1 MTKSSPSSWVQSYR
15 GAIKGPQ
22 QRIMLQRLN
31 INRLILAVV
40 LTVASLVIGTAG
52 FTYIEHYGPI
62 DAFYMTVTTVS
73 TVGFGEVKPFS
84 QAGRLFVSFYI
95 LYNLV
100 VVAYLV
106 SVLSAFIF
114 DGELRKIYK
123 MIKTDQEIKRFSS
136 HVIVCGFGR
145 NGRRAYQELRA
156 TGARVVVIESDQEL
170 MKSIIDG
177 QTGEDYDG
185 DGMAGGRIFTVF
197 GDATTDL
204 VLKQA
209 GVEWASALITSLP
222 KDADNVFVALSAR
235 ALNPRLKIIARASLK
250 TSESKLISA
259 GADSVV
265 LPDVIGGSHM
275 AKLVVRPEVIRFLDL
290 ISGLSADKLR
300 LEEMTFQQ
308 IRRDLHG
315 RSIRELDV
323 RSITGATIIGLRQA
337 DGSLLVSPP
346 VDYVP
351 IAGDVLL
358 VLGSEEQIENFEVR
372 FRQL

>member
-1 MTKSSPSSWVQSYR
+1 
-15 GAIKGPQ
+15 
-22 QRIMLQRLN
+22 MLKKLN
-31 INRLILAVV
+31 INRLLLAIILSV
-40 LTVASLVIGTAG
+40 LSLVIGMTG
-52 FTYIEHYGPI
+52 FTLIEHYGPI
-62 DAFYMTVTTVS
+62 DAFYMTVTTVA
-73 TVGFGEVKPFS
+73 TVGFGEVYPFS

-123 MIKTDQEIKRFSS
+123 MIRTDQEIKRFSG

-156 TGARVVVIESDQEL
+156 NGARVVVIESDQVL
-170 MKSIIDG
+170 MKSVTEG
-177 QTGEDYDG
+177 RTGEDYND
-185 DGMAGGRIFTVF
+185 DDLPGGAIPTVF

-209 GVEWASALITSLP
+209 GVERASALITALP

-250 TSESKLISA
+250 TSESKLLSA

-265 LPDVIGGSHM
+265 MPDEIGGSHM

-290 ISGLSADKLR
+290 ISGLSPDKLR
-300 LEEMTFQQ
+300 LEEMGYEQ
-308 IRRDLHG
+308 IRRDLRG
-315 RSIRELDV
+315 LTIRELDV

-337 DGSLLVSPP
+337 SGELLVSPP
-346 VDYVP
+346 VDYAP
-351 IAGDVLL
+351 APGDVLL
-358 VLGSEEQIENFEVR
+358 VLGSEDQIQTFEVQ

>member
-1 MTKSSPSSWVQSYR
+1 
-15 GAIKGPQ
+15 
-22 QRIMLQRLN
+22 MLKKLN
-31 INRLILAVV
+31 INRLLLAIILSV
-40 LTVASLVIGTAG
+40 LSLVIGMTG
-52 FTYIEHYGPI
+52 FTLIEHYGPI
-62 DAFYMTVTTVS
+62 DAFYMTVTTVA
-73 TVGFGEVKPFS
+73 TVGFGEVYPFS

-123 MIKTDQEIKRFSS
+123 MIRTDQEIKRFSG

-156 TGARVVVIESDQEL
+156 NGARVVVIESDQIL
-170 MKSIIDG
+170 MKSVTEG
-177 QTGEDYDG
+177 QTGEDYNDDG
-185 DGMAGGRIFTVF
+185 LPGGTIPTVF

-209 GVEWASALITSLP
+209 GVERASALITALP

-250 TSESKLISA
+250 TSESKLLSA

-265 LPDVIGGSHM
+265 MPDEIGGSHM

-290 ISGLSADKLR
+290 ISGLSPDKLR
-300 LEEMTFQQ
+300 LEEMGYEQ
-308 IRRDLHG
+308 IRRDLRG
-315 RSIRELDV
+315 LTIRELDV

-337 DGSLLVSPP
+337 SGELLVSPP
-346 VDYVP
+346 VDYAP
-351 IAGDVLL
+351 APGDVLL
-358 VLGSEEQIENFEVR
+358 VLGSEDQIQTFEVQ

>member
-1 MTKSSPSSWVQSYR
+1 M
-15 GAIKGPQ
+15 KG
-22 QRIMLQRLN
+22 ININ
-31 INRLILAVV
+31 INRLILAIV
-40 LTVASLVIGTAG
+40 LTVLSLVIGMTG
-52 FTYIEHYGPI
+52 FTVIEHYGPI
-62 DAFYMTVTTVS
+62 DAFYMTVTTIA
-73 TVGFGEVKPFS
+73 TVGFGEVQPFS

-106 SVLSAFIF
+106 SVFSAFIF
-114 DGELRKIYK
+114 DGELRKIYR
-123 MIKTDQEIKRFSS
+123 MIKTDQEIKRFSG
-136 HVIVCGFGR
+136 HIIVCGYGR
-145 NGRRAYQELRA
+145 NGRRACQELRA
-156 TGARVVVIESDQEL
+156 NGARVVVIEADQEL
-170 MKSIIDG
+170 MRRITEG
-177 QTGEDYDG
+177 NTGEDYEG
-185 DGMAGGRIFTVF
+185 DDLPGGKIFTVF
-197 GDATTDL
+197 GDATSDNI
-204 VLKQA
+204 LKQA
-209 GVEWASALITSLP
+209 GVERASAIITSLP

-250 TSESKLISA
+250 TSESKLLSA

-265 LPDVIGGSHM
+265 MPDEIGGSHM

-300 LEEMTFQQ
+300 LEEMSFQQ
-308 IRRDLHG
+308 LRRDLHG

-337 DGSLLVSPP
+337 SGSLLVSPP

-351 IAGDVLL
+351 LDGDVLL
-358 VLGSEEQIENFEVR
+358 VLGSEEQIETFEVR